1 VLTVSRSIYF
11 TDRQDDNVRAQTRVA
26 APQSRSERCSG
37 RISGPWRRGA
47 GESGAVGRVLRISGD
62 DSDGPSKGDASES
75 AAADGR
81 LNTCLIS
88 GSFQYPRLPLTA

>member
-1 VLTVSRSIYF
+1 VH
-11 TDRQDDNVRAQTRVA
+11 
-26 APQSRSERCSG
+26 
-37 RISGPWRRGA
+37 RRGSQHLDRVLSGVRVEFLGHGGERRA